1 MMLPTILLAAALAPA
16 PLQAAKPEEAAKAPE
31 APARPEEP
39 VKATTA
45 PAAAGGAQADIDTG
59 LLAFKKHR
67 FRQAEIEF
75 RKAMEAEPSS
85 PAAAF
90 YLGYTYYKMHEK
102 VRNHPDKRRAAEL
115 FAKAFEL
122 DPHFRPVWGEKKK

>member
-16 PLQAAKPEEAAKAPE
+16 PQAAKPEEPSTAQE
-31 APARPEEP
+31 APAKPEEP
-39 VKATTA
+39 LKTTE
-45 PAAAGGAQADIDTG
+45 AASASGGRADIDAG

-75 RKAMEAEPSS
+75 RKAMEAEPTSA
-85 PAAAF
+85 AAAF

-122 DPHFRPVWGEKKK
+122 DPNFRPVWGEKKK

>member
-1 MMLPTILLAAALAPA
+1 MMLPAILLAAALAPA
-16 PLQAAKPEEAAKAPE
+16 PQEAAKPEAPPSAQAAPVKPASPSPAQEAAPAP
-31 APARPEEP
+31 
-39 VKATTA
+39 
-45 PAAAGGAQADIDTG
+45 GAQAAIDAG
-59 LLAFKKHR
+59 LTAFKKRR

-85 PAAAF
+85 AAAAF

-122 DPHFRPVWGEKKK
+122 DPRFRPVWGERKR